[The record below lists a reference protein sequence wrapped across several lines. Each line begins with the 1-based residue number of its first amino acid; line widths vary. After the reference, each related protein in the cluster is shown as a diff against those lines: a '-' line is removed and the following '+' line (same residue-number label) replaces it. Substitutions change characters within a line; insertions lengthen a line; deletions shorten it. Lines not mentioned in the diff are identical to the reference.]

1 MYYLIN
7 LRQIKIKNE
16 YSWQI
21 MVPVTEKP
29 FNGMGNG
36 QSEVISERAII
47 SLKNMKNIYIEE

>member
-1 MYYLIN
+1 
-7 LRQIKIKNE
+7 
-16 YSWQI
+16 